1 MTSEPSSMPARSR
14 FMAQRL
20 ADAAIAAGAILSCS
34 ILFYIDITNPR
45 GVLDGIGYPAVVA
58 VVALTSRFGKRAV
71 ITCAI
76 ITTALIFVGAALA
89 PDAGI
94 SMASMWVN
102 RAFALVS
109 IWMVALVMRSHMELE
124 ERIQTSEATLHRHKT
139 ALAGMVRECLLGDIS
154 LDRRLEFICR
164 TGAQALDCSF
174 AIVGLRSHDDHSAT
188 VLQAWHKVPAPH
200 LPVVGMVLE
209 TDPQHKMRLQT
220 EFTVAIEDTERAPV
234 VAVLQRLG
242 RAYGVRATLSSEI
255 FHDAS
260 QSGIIIFAKR
270 APYVWNEEEIA
281 FARAVS
287 NLVALLLSS
296 QKNAD
301 TLAAL
306 DLTDDGIYTEDRN
319 GSVQYANQT
328 AKLLAELSPE
338 GPIFPRPAAPLL
350 TEHDE
355 HAVRIGGRDLE
366 IHRSRLA
373 TGGLI
378 ARLIDVTNRNSAE
391 AERLRLEGRLKQ
403 AAKLEAIGQL
413 ASGVAHDFNNIL
425 GAITGFAVLIAQ
437 DSVPGSENHEFSQ
450 RILSASRRGKEM
462 VEQIMTFAE
471 TRAVSHGVVNLGRAV
486 EICGD
491 FLGPGMRPGTK
502 LEIQVLPAVLLVR
515 GNEIQVG
522 QMITNLATNARDA
535 LDGQG
540 TVEINARIVRS
551 DEIAHFRKFSNT
563 PTERLMGEP
572 RLDLTYALLTVR
584 DTGHGMA
591 PETLDRMFEPFFST
605 KGRLRGTGLGLA
617 VVHGVIRSH
626 GGFCHVRSEM
636 GGGTQFDI
644 FLPLIEEGMAAA
656 DIPVTGEG
664 WRVLIVDDETEMA
677 DMLSIVLERL
687 GFATVAVQSPFPAL
701 AAIEEDPDAFDAL
714 LTDQQMPLMSGMDLI
729 QEAKRVAPSLHAV
742 LCTGN
747 LGKMTEAQALAGGAD
762 AVLYKPVDIQAIA
775 EALRPRSKSQ

>member
-20 ADAAIAAGAILSCS
+20 ADAAIAAGAILSCG

-45 GVLDGIGYPAVVA
+45 GVMDGVGYAA
-58 VVALTSRFGKRAV
+58 VVALTSRFGKRAM
-71 ITCAI
+71 IACAI
-76 ITTALIFVGAALA
+76 ISTILTFAGAAMVPDQGISVGGMWANRTFALASIWVVALI
-89 PDAGI
+89 
-94 SMASMWVN
+94 MQ
-102 RAFALVS
+102 
-109 IWMVALVMRSHMELE
+109 SHMELE
-124 ERIQTSEATLHRHKT
+124 SRIQKSEATLHRHKT
-139 ALAGMVRECLLGDIS
+139 ALAGMVRECLLTDIS

-174 AIVGLRSHDDHSAT
+174 AIVGLRSHDDLGAT
-188 VLQAWHKVPAPH
+188 VLQAWHKIPAPN
-200 LPVVGMVLE
+200 LPVAGTVLE
-209 TDPQHKMRLQT
+209 ADPQHKMRLQS
-220 EFTVAIEDTERAPV
+220 EFTVAIEDTELGPV
-234 VAVLQRLG
+234 TAIVRLA

-255 FHDAS
+255 FHGAS
-260 QSGIIIFAKR
+260 QSGTIIFAKR

-287 NLVALLLSS
+287 NLVGLLLSS

-328 AKLLAELSPE
+328 AKLLAEQGPD
-338 GPIFPRPAAPLL
+338 GPIFPKPAIPLL
-350 TEHDE
+350 AEHDE
-355 HAVRIGGRDLE
+355 HAVRVGGRDLE
-366 IHRSRLA
+366 IHRNRLA

-378 ARLIDVTNRNSAE
+378 ARLIDVTERNSAD

-425 GAITGFAVLIAQ
+425 GAITGFAALIAQ
-437 DSVPGSENHEFSQ
+437 DSVPGSENHEFAQ

-491 FLGPGMRPGTK
+491 FLGSSMRPGTK
-502 LEIQVLPAVLLVR
+502 LEIQVPPTVLLVR

-540 TVEINARIVRS
+540 AVEIEARIARS
-551 DEIAHFRKFSNT
+551 DEIEQLRKFSNT
-563 PTERLMGEP
+563 PTERLIGEP
-572 RLDLTYALLTVR
+572 RPDLTYALLTVR

-626 GGFCHVRSEM
+626 GGFCHVRSET
-636 GGGTQFDI
+636 GGGTRFDI

-656 DIPVTGEG
+656 AMPITGEG

-714 LTDQQMPLMSGMDLI
+714 LTDQQMPLMSGMELI
-729 QEAKRVAPSLHAV
+729 QEAKRVAPGLRAV

-747 LGKMTEAQALAGGAD
+747 LDKMTEAQALAGGAD

>member
-1 MTSEPSSMPARSR
+1 MTSEPLFMPAHSR
-14 FMAQRL
+14 FMAPRL
-20 ADAAIAAGAILSCS
+20 ADAAIAAGAILSCGG
-34 ILFYIDITNPR
+34 LFYIDITNPR
-45 GVLDGIGYPAVVA
+45 GVMDGIGYSA
-58 VVALTSRFGKRAV
+58 VVALTNRFGKRAMIV
-71 ITCAI
+71 CAI
-76 ITTALIFVGAALA
+76 VTTVLTFAGAVLG
-89 PDAGI
+89 PDAGV
-94 SMASMWVN
+94 SVAGMWAN
-102 RAFALVS
+102 RAFALAS
-109 IWMVALVMRSHMELE
+109 IWVVALIMQSHMELE
-124 ERIQTSEATLHRHKT
+124 SRIQNSEATLQRHKT
-139 ALAGMVRECLLGDIS
+139 ALAGMMRECLLTDIS
-154 LDRRLEFICR
+154 LDCRLESICR
-164 TGAQALDCSF
+164 IGAQALDCSF
-174 AIVGLRSHDDHSAT
+174 AIIGLRNRDDRSTT
-188 VLQAWHKVPAPH
+188 VLQAWHKVAAPN
-200 LPVVGMVLE
+200 LPVAGTVLE
-209 TDPQHKMRLQT
+209 ADPQHKMRLQN
-220 EFTVAIEDTERAPV
+220 ELTVAIDDTEQAPGEAIV
-234 VAVLQRLG
+234 QRLA
-242 RAYGVRATLSSEI
+242 RCYGVRATLSSEA
-255 FHDAS
+255 FQDAT
-260 QSGIIIFAKR
+260 QSGVIIFAKHV
-270 APYVWNEEEIA
+270 PYRWNEEETA
-281 FARAVS
+281 FARAVA
-287 NLVALLLSS
+287 NLVALQLSS
-296 QKNAD
+296 QKSAD

-319 GSVQYANQT
+319 GSVQYANQA
-328 AKLLAELSPE
+328 AKRLAGQGPE
-338 GPIFPRPAAPLL
+338 GSIFPRPAIPLL

-355 HAVRIGGRDLE
+355 HAVRLGGRDLE
-366 IHRSRLA
+366 IRRSRLA

-378 ARLIDVTNRNSAE
+378 ARLIDVTDRNSAD
-391 AERLRLEGRLKQ
+391 AERLRLESRLKQ

-437 DSVPGSENHEFSQ
+437 DSVPGSENHEFAQ

-471 TRAVSHGVVNLGRAV
+471 TREVSHGVVNLGRAV

-502 LEIQVLPAVLLVR
+502 LEIQAPSAVLLVR

-535 LDGQG
+535 LDGRG
-540 TVEINARIVRS
+540 SVEIDARIARS
-551 DEIAHFRKFSNT
+551 DEIERLRNFSNA
-563 PTERLMGEP
+563 PTERLIGEP
-572 RLDLTYALLTVR
+572 RPNLSYALLTVR

-626 GGFCHVRSEM
+626 GGFCHVRSEI
-636 GGGTQFDI
+636 GNGTSFDI

-656 DIPVTGEG
+656 TMPVTGEG

-714 LTDQQMPLMSGMDLI
+714 LTDQQMPLMSGMELI
-729 QEAKRVAPSLHAV
+729 QEAKRVAPCLRAV

-747 LGKMTEAQALAGGAD
+747 LAEMTEAQALAGGAD

-775 EALRPRSKSQ
+775 QALRPRPGSQ

>member
-1 MTSEPSSMPARSR
+1 MPARSR

-20 ADAAIAAGAILSCS
+20 ADAAIAAGAMLSCG

-45 GVLDGIGYPAVVA
+45 GVMDGIGYSA
-58 VVALTSRFGKRAV
+58 VVALTSRFGKRAM
-71 ITCAI
+71 IACAI
-76 ITTALIFVGAALA
+76 TTTILTFAGAALV
-89 PDAGI
+89 PDIGI
-94 SMASMWVN
+94 SVGGMWAN
-102 RAFALVS
+102 RAFALAS
-109 IWMVALVMRSHMELE
+109 IWVVALIMQSHMELE
-124 ERIQTSEATLHRHKT
+124 SRIQNSEATLHRHKT
-139 ALAGMVRECLLGDIS
+139 ALAGMVRECLLTDIS

-164 TGAQALDCSF
+164 TGAQALDCSS
-174 AIVGLRSHDDHSAT
+174 AIIGLRSDDDRSAT
-188 VLQAWHKVPAPH
+188 VLQAWHKEPAPG
-200 LPVVGMVLE
+200 LPVAGTVLE
-209 TDPQHKMRLQT
+209 ADPQHKMWLHN
-220 EFTVAIEDTERAPV
+220 EFTVAIEDTELNPFA
-234 VAVLQRLG
+234 AVMQKAA

-255 FHDAS
+255 FQDAP
-260 QSGIIIFAKR
+260 QSGIIIFSKHT
-270 APYVWNEEEIA
+270 PYRWNEEEIA
-281 FARAVS
+281 FARAVA

-306 DLTDDGIYTEDRN
+306 DLTDDGIYTEDRT

-328 AKLLAELSPE
+328 ARLLAEQGPD
-338 GPIFPRPAAPLL
+338 GPIFPRPPIPLL

-355 HAVRIGGRDLE
+355 HAFRSGGRDLE

-378 ARLIDVTNRNSAE
+378 ARLIDVTERNSAD

-437 DSVPGSENHEFSQ
+437 DSSPGSENHEFAQ

-471 TRAVSHGVVNLGRAV
+471 TRTVSHGVVNLGRAV
-486 EICGD
+486 EICRD
-491 FLGPGMRPGTK
+491 FLVSSMRPGTK
-502 LEIQVLPAVLLVR
+502 LEIQVPSAALLVR
-515 GNEIQVG
+515 GNEVQVG

-535 LDGQG
+535 LDAQG
-540 TVEINARIVRS
+540 LVEIDARVARS
-551 DEIAHFRKFSNT
+551 DEIARLRDFSNT
-563 PTERLMGEP
+563 PTDRLIGEP
-572 RLDLTYALLTVR
+572 RPELSYALLTVR

-626 GGFCHVRSEM
+626 GGFCHVISEVER
-636 GGGTQFDI
+636 GTRFDI

-656 DIPVTGEG
+656 VMPVSGEG

-687 GFATVAVQSPFPAL
+687 GFATVAVQNPFPAL

-714 LTDQQMPLMSGMDLI
+714 LTDQQMPLMSGMELI
-729 QEAKRVAPSLHAV
+729 QEAKRVAPRLRAV

-747 LGKMTEAQALAGGAD
+747 LAEMTEAQALAGGAD

-775 EALRPRSKSQ
+775 EALRPRSGSQ